1 MTAAI
6 DKASKTARRG
16 AFTVLIA
23 AVTLGVLVTSVKL
36 LGPDRAETATL
47 INIAGNQRYAAMRLL
62 HLAGRTTMEP
72 VTPDSRLAILS
83 LADSIEDSHRLL
95 SEREDLTDA
104 LRTLYDGDTAGVG
117 LTRRMAGFL
126 RKARSIVAPDAPR
139 RDIFEALTVRH
150 GPLHGELD
158 AVVAAFESKGRQE
171 NRRVVVIYAISF
183 AAALLIIAAP
193 AMSVLRATRRAAE
206 EDIDAARAE
215 RDDLARR
222 ADSVTYAA
230 THDKLTDAINRRS
243 FQEKVDRRLR
253 DGPVTIFFIDLNNFK
268 RVNESLGHD
277 VADHLLKT
285 VANRLRD
292 AALTGDLVAR
302 VGGDE
307 FAVCPAD
314 FDGDAGAYADDL
326 LRLVTA
332 PVTYGLGAQ
341 RRSTRLSGN
350 VGVARSRGATC
361 RSDDLLTQAEAAV
374 LQSKLTGRDGFTIY
388 SAEFDAQ
395 VARTRQLSDEVMEA
409 LHQGA
414 FVPHYQPQV
423 CARTHRVVG
432 VEALARWNR
441 PDGSVAPPFAFL
453 DIAEMLG
460 VTEDIDHAIL
470 TQALA
475 HQKQW
480 EAAGVPVD
488 RISVNVSLRRLEDKR
503 LTDTL
508 SQMDIPRGRVAF
520 ELLESVYLDQ
530 RSEIVKWNLDYIRE
544 RGIDLE
550 VDDFGTGHA
559 SIVGVMALEPARLK
573 VARELVAP
581 IVESEA
587 KRQLIASIIDIGK
600 NLGVEITAEGVE
612 TMAHARIL
620 RDLGCDILQGYG
632 FAKPLPPEQI
642 PDFVQRQLTPADTA

>member
-1 MTAAI
+1 MAVAI
-6 DKASKTARRG
+6 GKATRTARRG
-16 AFTVLIA
+16 AFMVLIA
-23 AVTLGVLVTSVKL
+23 ALALGGLVGSLTL
-36 LGPDRAETATL
+36 LGPDRAETASL
-47 INIAGNQRYAAMRLL
+47 VNLASSQRHAAMRLL
-62 HLAGRTTMEP
+62 HLAGLTTMRP
-72 VTPDSRLAILS
+72 VTPEARREILS
-83 LADSIEDSHRLL
+83 LADRIEANHRRLAG
-95 SEREDLTDA
+95 RDDLTDA
-104 LRTLYDGDTAGVG
+104 LRALYAGDAAGVG
-117 LTRRMAGFL
+117 LTRRLNGFL
-126 RKARSIVAPDAPR
+126 REARAIVAPDAR
-139 RDIFEALTVRH
+139 RLELFQSLTARH
-150 GPLHGELD
+150 RPLHGELD
-158 AVVAAFESKGRQE
+158 AAVSAFEAKGVLE
-171 NRRVVVIYAISF
+171 DRRVWTIYKLSF
-183 AAALLIIAAP
+183 AAALLIVAAP
-193 AMSVLRATRRAAE
+193 ALAVLRATRRAAE
-206 EDIDAARAE
+206 ADVDAARAE

-230 THDKLTDAINRRS
+230 THDKLTDAINRR
-243 FQEKVDRRLR
+243 FFLETVDRRLR
-253 DGPVTIFFIDLNNFK
+253 DGPVTVFFIDLNNFK
-268 RVNESLGHD
+268 RVNESLGHE

-314 FDGDAGAYADDL
+314 FDGDAEAFADAL

-332 PVTYGLGAQ
+332 PVTYGLGEQ

-350 VGVARSRGATC
+350 VGVARSRGAAC
-361 RSDDLLTQAEAAV
+361 RSEDLLTQAEAAV
-374 LQSKLTGRDGFTIY
+374 LQSKLTGRDGFVIY

-432 VEALARWNR
+432 LEALARWNR

-453 DIAEMLG
+453 DIAETLG

-480 EAAGVPVD
+480 EAAGVPID
-488 RISVNVSLRRLEDKR
+488 RVSVNVSLRRLEDKR

-508 SQMDIPRGRVAF
+508 AQMHIPRGRVAF